1 MTNPHT
7 KKPII
12 NKPSTVKAVDGHGL
26 SMKDYYF
33 DRSTNN
39 FELKSNPPEHV
50 SSSELKIGSPEHRR
64 LNPSLYKSGYV
75 DWWER
80 DDKLKEKVN
89 SLTTSD
95 LVNKTAKT
103 KQETADIR
111 KTVNDKIPIPTVKY
125 FPPRNP
131 KQEVREAAI
140 EKLRVFA
147 FAPRPNL
154 DENKGIGFLM
164 KTIAEK
170 KPEEEI

>member
-1 MTNPHT
+1 MAT
-7 KKPII
+7 KPI
-12 NKPSTVKAVDGHGL
+12 NKPSAVKAVDGHGL

-33 DRSTNN
+33 DKSTNN
-39 FELKSNPPEHV
+39 FERRDSPPPHV

-170 KPEEEI
+170 KPEEKI